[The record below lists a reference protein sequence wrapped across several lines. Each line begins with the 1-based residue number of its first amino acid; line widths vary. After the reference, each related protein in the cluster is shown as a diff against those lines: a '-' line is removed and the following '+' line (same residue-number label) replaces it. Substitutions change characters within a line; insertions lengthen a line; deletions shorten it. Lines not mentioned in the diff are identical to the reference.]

1 MNVRMKGSTKLL
13 LVGLTWMGANAAH
26 AVTNNVQADYGT
38 IAVPFTHAIGDTF
51 TTNGAGA
58 FVDATGHT
66 VSAATIS
73 KPIVSAPG
81 NADYNFYDDFEFTMP
96 GTSGTLTASAIS
108 VSFASLL
115 GIDNLQVRLYPAAS
129 GLSLGVPAS
138 LVTGW
143 SQIVTAGTQT
153 ITVSSFAHPVTLDAG
168 TLYTLEVRG
177 DIVGS
182 NGGSYGGNFNIVA
195 VPEPASLAML
205 LAGLLAVGFI
215 VRRVD

>member
-1 MNVRMKGSTKLL
+1 MTG
-13 LVGLTWMGANAAH
+13 LVKPLIVVVAWAAAAAAH
-26 AVTNNVQADYGT
+26 AVTNNVQSNYGT
-38 IAVPFTHAIGDTF
+38 ISLPFTHSIGDTF
-51 TTNGAGA
+51 TSNGAGA
-58 FVDATGHT
+58 FLDATGHT
-66 VSAATIS
+66 VSAATVS

-96 GTSGTLTASAIS
+96 GTAGTLTASAIS

-129 GLSLGVPAS
+129 GLSLGAPAS

-143 SQIVTAGTQT
+143 SQVVAAGAQT

-182 NGGSYGGNFNIVA
+182 NGGSYGGNFNVAA

>member
-1 MNVRMKGSTKLL
+1 MTG
-13 LVGLTWMGANAAH
+13 LVKPLIVVVAWAAAATAH
-26 AVTNNVQADYGT
+26 AVTNNVQSNYGT
-38 IAVPFTHAIGDTF
+38 ISLPFTHSIGNTF
-51 TTNGAGA
+51 TSNGAGA
-58 FVDATGHT
+58 FLDATGHT

-73 KPIVSAPG
+73 RPMVSAPG
-81 NADYNFYDDFEFTMP
+81 NADYNFYDDFEFSMP
-96 GTSGTLTASAIS
+96 SSTSGTLTASAIS

-129 GLSLGVPAS
+129 GLSLSVPAS

-143 SQIVTAGTQT
+143 SQIVAAGTQT
-153 ITVSSFAHPVTLDAG
+153 ITVSSFAHPVALAAG
-168 TLYTLEVRG
+168 TLYSLEVRG
-177 DIVGS
+177 DVVGS
-182 NGGSYGGNFNIVA
+182 NGGSYGGNFNVAA

>member
-1 MNVRMKGSTKLL
+1 MNGTIKGL
-13 LVGLTWMGANAAH
+13 LVGITWLGATAAH
-26 AVTNNVQADYGT
+26 AVTNNVQSDYGT
-38 IAVPFTHAIGDTF
+38 ISLPFTRSIGNTF

-58 FVDATGHT
+58 FLDATGHT

-73 KPIVSAPG
+73 QPVVSAPG
-81 NADYNFYDDFEFTMP
+81 NANYNFYDDFEFTMP
-96 GTSGTLTASAIS
+96 GSSGTLTASAIS
-108 VSFASLL
+108 VSFSSVL
-115 GIDNLQVRLYPAAS
+115 GIDNLQLRLYPAAS

-143 SQIVTAGTQT
+143 SQIVSAGTQT

-182 NGGSYGGNFNIVA
+182 SGGSYGGNVNIAA

-205 LAGLLAVGFI
+205 LAGVLAVGFV